1 MIHNPN
7 SVTSRQLTQPEQD
20 ALGSVATLLAEVED
34 LLTDLTLSNTA
45 ETHLSS
51 RIRLLAAR
59 SLLSDLTK
67 LRPMLDRMA
76 SSAPVL
82 IGRIGEDFDTDGD
95 GAILR

>member
-7 SVTSRQLTQPEQD
+7 SVNSLQLTQPEQD
-20 ALGSVATLLAEVED
+20 ALGSVATLLAEMED
-34 LLTDLTLSNTA
+34 LLTDLTLSHTA
-45 ETHLSS
+45 EPHLSS

-67 LRPMLDRMA
+67 LRPAIDRMA

-82 IGRIGEDFDTDGD
+82 IGRIGEDYNIDGD
-95 GAILR
+95 ATILR